1 MKINGASIIKS
12 LIIITVLFIVF
23 VFGAYFIK
31 SLIYSNLKESL
42 TLKSSDSLVL
52 ELNNNLP
59 LSDKLAIVNDKDS
72 ISGEVFKNIEFDVVN
87 NSSNSI
93 NYELYI
99 TKKELVENEI
109 NGQHIKMY
117 LTKENGENLNGF
129 NKDNIPNYDNLNVI
143 SDMPGSR
150 ILYRGTVKAN
160 SVEEFEFKTWIADSY
175 VNFEKNEKF
184 IYSIRVRVI

>member
-42 TLKSSDSLVL
+42 ILKSSDSLVL

-59 LSDKLAIVNDKDS
+59 LSDKLAIENDKDS

-117 LTKENGENLNGF
+117 LTKENGDILNGF
-129 NKDNIPNYDNLNVI
+129 NKDNIPNYDSLNVI

>member
-31 SLIYSNLKESL
+31 SLIYNNLKESL

-59 LSDKLAIVNDKDS
+59 LSDKLAIENDKDS

-117 LTKENGENLNGF
+117 LTKENGEILNGF
-129 NKDNIPNYDNLNVI
+129 NKDNIPNYDSLNVI

>member
-59 LSDKLAIVNDKDS
+59 LSDKLAIENDKDS

-99 TKKELVENEI
+99 TKKELEENEI

-117 LTKENGENLNGF
+117 LTKENGDILNGF
-129 NKDNIPNYDNLNVI
+129 NKDNIPNYDSLNVI

>member
-42 TLKSSDSLVL
+42 TLKSNDSLVL

-59 LSDKLAIVNDKDS
+59 LSDKLAIENDKDS

-117 LTKENGENLNGF
+117 LTKENGEILNGF
-129 NKDNIPNYDNLNVI
+129 NKENIPNYDSLNVI

-150 ILYRGTVKAN
+150 ILYRGIVKAN

>member
-59 LSDKLAIVNDKDS
+59 LSDKLAIENDKDS

-117 LTKENGENLNGF
+117 LTKENGDILNGF

>member
-59 LSDKLAIVNDKDS
+59 LSDKLAIENDKDS
-72 ISGEVFKNIEFDVVN
+72 ISGEVFKNIEFDETL
-87 NSSNSI
+87 NSG
-93 NYELYI
+93 ED
-99 TKKELVENEI
+99 
-109 NGQHIKMY
+109 Y
-117 LTKENGENLNGF
+117 LFCSKVFLLNQAYLKQTLQAQKLRF
-129 NKDNIPNYDNLNVI
+129 
-143 SDMPGSR
+143 
-150 ILYRGTVKAN
+150 
-160 SVEEFEFKTWIADSY
+160 
-175 VNFEKNEKF
+175 
-184 IYSIRVRVI
+184 

>member
-59 LSDKLAIVNDKDS
+59 LSDKLAIENDKDS

-99 TKKELVENEI
+99 TKKELEDNEI
-109 NGQHIKMY
+109 NGKYIKFY
-117 LTKENGENLNGF
+117 LTKQNGEELKGY
-129 NKDNIPNYDNLNVI
+129 NKNRVPLYDDLPVV
-143 SDMPGSR
+143 DDLPGSR
-150 ILYRGTVKAN
+150 ILYKGSIKGN
-160 SVEEFEFKTWIADSY
+160 SIEKFDFKTWISDNYS
-175 VNFEKNEKF
+175 NNNQQEEFN
-184 IYSIRVRVI
+184 YSIRVRVV